1 MKSFEVLRDA
11 AESVG
16 VKALAARLNLSTALV
31 YKWCQESMKEDPGSS
46 GARNPLDRLKE
57 IYDATRDIRLVNWIC
72 NQAGGFFVQNPEVT
86 KEPFDIALL
95 NITQRMVTDFG
106 SMLSTVSKSIEN
118 DGQITPDE
126 ADHIR
131 QAWENL
137 KMNAERFVVACEQG
151 RYARKR

>member
-1 MKSFEVLRDA
+1 MKSYEVLRDA
-11 AESVG
+11 AETIG

-31 YKWCQESMKEDPGSS
+31 YKWCQESMKDDPGSS

-57 IYDATRDIRLVNWIC
+57 IFDATKDERVINWMC
-72 NQAGGFFVQNPEVT
+72 NQAGGFFVKNPAT
-86 KEPFDIALL
+86 SADPYDTALL
-95 NITQRMVTDFG
+95 GVTQRMVVDFG
-106 SMLSTVSKSIEN
+106 AMLSAVSRSIEN

-137 KMNAERFVVACEQG
+137 KTNAERFVIACERG
-151 RYARKR
+151 IYAKRK